1 MSARRSPLTAL
12 RAEETRR
19 RLEAFLAEAG
29 APAYRARQI
38 LSWVYDRGA
47 RSFEEMRDLP
57 RELRVALAEGF
68 EVHSLR
74 REREVPAGDDACKH
88 LFLTR
93 EGHPVESV
101 SLAMPDG
108 ATYCLS
114 VASGCPVGCGFCA
127 SGTFFHRFLAPGE
140 IVDQYLLMK
149 AAGGRTPAP
158 SGIVLM
164 GMGEPLLNWRGTRGF
179 LAAIGGDCG
188 VGARRI
194 TVSTVGV
201 PGRIEALGREF
212 PQVKLAISL
221 HAIDDGV
228 RAALIPAAARMP
240 LAELMAACRA
250 HAEVTNGK
258 RITFEYVLLAGVND
272 GPRAAAGLA
281 ALLKGLPAAVN
292 LIPYNPVEG
301 AEFARP
307 ADAAVEAFAAA
318 LKRRFGGEVT
328 LRRSLGSAA
337 DAACGQLGSA
347 YARGRGSLPQRREPR
362 DRPDGG

>member
-1 MSARRSPLTAL
+1 MSAGRFPLTAL

-38 LSWVYDRGA
+38 LTWVYDRGA
-47 RSFEEMRDLP
+47 RSIEEMRDLP
-57 RELRVALAEGF
+57 HGLRAALAERF
-68 EVHSLR
+68 VVHSLR
-74 REREVPAGDDACKH
+74 REREAPAGDDACKH

-101 SLAMPDG
+101 SIPVPDG

-114 VASGCPVGCGFCA
+114 VASGCPVGCRFCA
-127 SGTFFHRFLAPGE
+127 SGTFFNRFLAPGE

-212 PQVKLAISL
+212 PQVKLAVSL
-221 HAIDDGV
+221 HAADDGV

-240 LAELMAACRA
+240 IAELMAACRA
-250 HAEVTNGK
+250 HAELTGGK

-281 ALLKGLPAAVN
+281 ALLRGLPAGVN

-301 AEFARP
+301 ADFVRP
-307 ADAAVEAFAAA
+307 SDAAVEAFAAA
-318 LKRRFGGEVT
+318 LRRRFAGEAT
-328 LRRSLGSAA
+328 LRRSFGGTAN
-337 DAACGQLGSA
+337 AACGQLGSEH
-347 YARGRGSLPQRREPR
+347 ARGRGARRER
-362 DRPDGG
+362 DA

>member
-1 MSARRSPLTAL
+1 MSAGRFPLTAL

-19 RLEAFLAEAG
+19 RLEAFLAEMG

-38 LSWVYDRGA
+38 LAWVYDRGA

-57 RELRVALAEGF
+57 RELRAALAERF
-68 EVHSLR
+68 AVHSLR
-74 REREVPAGDDACKH
+74 RERETPAGDEACKH

-93 EGHPVESV
+93 EGYPVESV
-101 SLAMPDG
+101 GIPVPGG

-127 SGTFFHRFLAPGE
+127 SGAFFHRFLAPGE
-140 IVDQYLLMK
+140 ILDQYLLMK

-179 LAAIGGDCG
+179 LAAIGADCA

-201 PGRIEALGREF
+201 PGRLEALGREF
-212 PQVKLAISL
+212 PQVKLAVSL
-221 HAIDDGV
+221 HAAEDSV
-228 RAALIPAAARMP
+228 RAALIPSAARMP
-240 LAELMAACRA
+240 IAALMAACRA
-250 HAEVTNGK
+250 YAELTHGR

-272 GPRAAAGLA
+272 GPRAAAALA

-292 LIPYNPVEG
+292 LIPYNPVAG
-301 AEFARP
+301 AAFARP
-307 ADAAVEAFAAA
+307 AEAAVAAFAAA
-318 LKRRFGGEVT
+318 LRARFTGAVT
-328 LRRSLGSAA
+328 LRRSLGGAA
-337 DAACGQLGSA
+337 NAACGQLGSEP
-347 YARGRGSLPQRREPR
+347 ARSRGARRR
-362 DRPDGG
+362 GGV